1 MNGIGNMFD
10 SRNIKAF
17 FQQNSGILFVLLSL
31 IFFNVAGWSQDV
43 QVTASLSSDTIGVQ
57 DQLQLTIAVTGKDS
71 GDAENS
77 RLTSIQGFKIVSGP
91 NVSTQ
96 FRSINGR
103 SSSSKSFSYI
113 LIPEREGQFTIG
125 PAEVLIN
132 NKVIK
137 TQKLQVRVTASSPGN
152 RTSRTQRPT
161 NPFNPF
167 DPFEEELDQ
176 PRRSAEN
183 AVLIKAELD
192 RTSVYPGQQATLSY
206 KLYTQVSIQGIELKE
221 NPPLAGFWVEDI
233 EVDKNP
239 KNQLQV
245 INGQEYQVATLKRQ
259 ALFATATGKLKIP
272 SSIFAVSAGM
282 QGGGFFGVFGS
293 TETLYRKTQ
302 EIILDVKPLPTA
314 GRPPNFTN
322 AVGSYKLN
330 ASIDK
335 TEAAAGDAVA
345 FRVKLEGEGNLKM
358 IPDLALPSLPDFTTY
373 SSKRA
378 DSIRPS
384 ASNQIGGDK
393 TWEFVLVPKSPGRY
407 TIPALSFSYFNAD
420 QGKYETISTSPLTLH
435 VLPGKD
441 NPAFSALSGSS
452 KQNLVRRGTDINYL
466 KPFPGE
472 LSRDHHLGYFP
483 LWVYILCAM
492 ILAGN
497 IGMFFY
503 QKKHSLL
510 AENLAG
516 TRNRKARST
525 ALNRLKVAEKEGAR
539 DSRNFYD
546 HAAAA
551 LSGYLADRFNLAE
564 IELTGD
570 NLDRMLA
577 SFKVPED
584 AVKETRACLEECDF
598 GRFVSTSA
606 STDTMH
612 ILSARIRKN
621 IDALEMVTPLSNS
634 QPSSKMRTEA

>member
-1 MNGIGNMFD
+1 MQ
-10 SRNIKAF
+10 RT
-17 FQQNSGILFVLLSL
+17 SGLLFVLLSL
-31 IFFNVAGWSQDV
+31 MFFNVAGWSQDV

-77 RLTSIQGFKIVSGP
+77 RLASIQGFKIVSGP

-137 TQKLQVRVTASSPGN
+137 TQKLQVRVTAASPGN
-152 RTSRTQRPT
+152 RTSRTQRLT
-161 NPFNPF
+161 NPLNPF
-167 DPFEEELDQ
+167 DPFEEDMGQ
-176 PRRSAEN
+176 QRRISEN
-183 AVLIKAELD
+183 AVFIKAELD

-239 KNQLQV
+239 KSQLQV

-282 QGGGFFGVFGS
+282 EGGFFGVFGR
-293 TETLYRKTQ
+293 TETLFRKTP
-302 EIILDVKPLPTA
+302 EIFLEVKPLPVA
-314 GRPPNFTN
+314 GRPANFTN
-322 AVGSYKLN
+322 AIGSYKLT

-335 TEAAAGDAVA
+335 KEAAAGDAVA

-384 ASNQIGGDK
+384 TSNQIGGDK
-393 TWEFVLVPKSPGRY
+393 TWEYVLVPKSPGRY

-420 QGKYETISTSPLTLH
+420 QGKYETISTSPLALH
-435 VLPGKD
+435 VLPGKE
-441 NPAFSALSGSS
+441 NPEFSALSGGS

-466 KPFPGE
+466 KPLPKE
-472 LSRDHHLGYFP
+472 PSSDHHPWHFP

-510 AENLAG
+510 AENPAG
-516 TRNRKARST
+516 VRNRKARST

-539 DSRNFYD
+539 DSRHFYD

-570 NLDRMLA
+570 NLERMLGC
-577 SFKVPED
+577 FNIPED
-584 AVKETRACLEECDF
+584 IVKETRACLEECDF
-598 GRFVSTSA
+598 GRFVSSSA
-606 STDTMH
+606 SSDAMRA
-612 ILSARIRKN
+612 LGARIRKN
-621 IDALEMVTPLSNS
+621 IDAMEIAKPLSNS
-634 QPSSKMRTEA
+634 HPLNNMRTEA